1 MARPNLSKEKII
13 DAAIGLADDEGLDA
27 VTLRGLAKRLN
38 VHVTSLYNHIPTKE
52 ALLVDMNKALMEE
65 TDLPSGSL
73 TWQDWIRGYA
83 AAIQALALRHPGAFQ
98 LFQQGPAQGD
108 AAMRS
113 LEAAIAAFQA
123 DGFDEIATQCAIRT
137 ANVAVL
143 GLALDELGR
152 EMKPAVET
160 ELHKLSKSEYPQI
173 HRVLA
178 AGDTADFFPFL
189 VDAIIDGIAANR
201 DRARLRRKTTA

>member
-27 VTLRGLAKRLN
+27 VTLRGLAKRLH

-83 AAIQALALRHPGAFQ
+83 AAIQALAQRRNWSGGRRRRGRIQP
-98 LFQQGPAQGD
+98 
-108 AAMRS
+108 
-113 LEAAIAAFQA
+113 A
-123 DGFDEIATQCAIRT
+123 DGSRL
-137 ANVAVL
+137 L
-143 GLALDELGR
+143 G
-152 EMKPAVET
+152 
-160 ELHKLSKSEYPQI
+160 
-173 HRVLA
+173 
-178 AGDTADFFPFL
+178 AGW
-189 VDAIIDGIAANR
+189 
-201 DRARLRRKTTA
+201 